1 MIHLAPTHLPIGP
14 KPQSRSSHEKSKL
27 DDPSQHLLVNSPGTV
42 PMKREFRL
50 RAFLVAKQR
59 FVNDG
64 GCISSWWFQPICKIL
79 VKMKI
84 FPNKDENKKSLKP
97 PPRFLYCISPTCPMQ
112 ISKSCS
118 MIFKSHLLIFLG
130 RFHSFKSVGTV
141 MKCCMALCL
150 VLTSPKKSGDETNA
164 YTTNDESSPL
174 ATYSRKQRAWS
185 SIAIWPG
192 ILRIN
197 CSTCSKHLK
206 KPTLCIRNTN

>member
-1 MIHLAPTHLPIGP
+1 
-14 KPQSRSSHEKSKL
+14 
-27 DDPSQHLLVNSPGTV
+27 
-42 PMKREFRL
+42 MKREFRL
-50 RAFLVAKQR
+50 RAFLVAKKR

-79 VKMKI
+79 YSQNENLPQIGMKI
-84 FPNKDENKKSLKP
+84 KIFLKP

-130 RFHSFKSVGTV
+130 RFHSLKSVGTV

-150 VLTSPKKSGDETNA
+150 VLTSPKKRGDETNA

-174 ATYSRKQRAWS
+174 ATYSRKQRASS